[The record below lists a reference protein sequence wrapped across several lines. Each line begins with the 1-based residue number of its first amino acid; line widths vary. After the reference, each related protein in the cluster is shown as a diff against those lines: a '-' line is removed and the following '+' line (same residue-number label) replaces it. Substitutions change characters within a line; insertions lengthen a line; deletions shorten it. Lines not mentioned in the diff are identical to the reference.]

1 MGRLGST
8 TGDGCRPL
16 GEHLLGAWV
25 AFGDGTAL
33 ADAPAQVA
41 GLTPGDGLS
50 LSDAA
55 TRAAGLAPADGLDVG
70 DALARAWAAVL
81 ARTDGLTLSDAAMR
95 AAGLAPTDGVD
106 VGDALTASWGAIL
119 ALADGIQCSDAP
131 ARTVSIAPVDGVTL
145 AETVVAGIIPTLLIE
160 LRSEADEAITGVTVY
175 LVQSD
180 TMPGLLFSF
189 SSGGVVWDI
198 DEDAMV
204 RFQMRVRDADAGDYT
219 ADGECRKTPAGY
231 WYYRLSAV
239 DTTQVGE
246 FYARLVVQLSAVSPY
261 SSELFLVR
269 IREKL

>member
-1 MGRLGST
+1 MPAAGWYSPPGGRRDKTMGRLGST

-25 AFGDGTAL
+25 AFGDGTSLAETPSKVSAL
-33 ADAPAQVA
+33 PF
-41 GLTPGDGLS
+41 GDGLV

-55 TRAAGLAPADGLDVG
+55 MRATGLAPADGLDVG
-70 DALARAWAAVL
+70 DALATTWAAVL
-81 ARTDGLTLSDAAMR
+81 A
-95 AAGLAPTDGVD
+95 
-106 VGDALTASWGAIL
+106 
-119 ALADGIQCSDAP
+119 LADGARISDAS
-131 ARTVSIAPVDGVTL
+131 ARTVSIAPVDGVLL
-145 AETVVAGIIPTLLIE
+145 AEAVVAGIIPTLLIE

-189 SSGGVVWDI
+189 SSSGVAWDI
-198 DEDAMV
+198 DEDATV
-204 RFQMRVRDADAGDYT
+204 RFQMRARNADAGDYT
-219 ADGECRKTPAGY
+219 VDGACVKTPAGY

-239 DTTQVGE
+239 DTAQVGE